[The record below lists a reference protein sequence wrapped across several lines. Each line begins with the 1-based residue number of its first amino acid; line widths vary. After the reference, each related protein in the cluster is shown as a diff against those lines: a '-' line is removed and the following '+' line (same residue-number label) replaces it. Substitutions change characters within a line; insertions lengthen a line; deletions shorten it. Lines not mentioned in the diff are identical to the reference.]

1 MDMGPLAAL
10 KDSFDGFH
18 YEVYEARWGS
28 VFAALAA
35 LLPLEPLLRVVWD
48 VDAFRDGRGVEERRD
63 GATLDLGA
71 ADEAIRSDFFWA
83 YAQMLDSIGEL
94 LGGICRWGEG
104 CPCHPASPE
113 LRGLS
118 RHARANQLEQEIG
131 IRLCPLRSCMAPAC
145 AAGSL
150 QTLLQRLLGQSNAC
164 LLLLP
169 AMAPLSE
176 AAKADVVGD
185 FARARAH

>member
-104 CPCHPASPE
+104 CPATLHPRSFVDFRDT
-113 LRGLS
+113 LGRISLS
-118 RHARANQLEQEIG
+118 R
-131 IRLCPLRSCMAPAC
+131 RSAYAC
-145 AAGSL
+145 AHYDRAWPQRAQQARCRRCFNVSWGSP
-150 QTLLQRLLGQSNAC
+150 TRAC
-164 LLLLP
+164 SCSRP
-169 AMAPLSE
+169 WH
-176 AAKADVVGD
+176 
-185 FARARAH
+185 R